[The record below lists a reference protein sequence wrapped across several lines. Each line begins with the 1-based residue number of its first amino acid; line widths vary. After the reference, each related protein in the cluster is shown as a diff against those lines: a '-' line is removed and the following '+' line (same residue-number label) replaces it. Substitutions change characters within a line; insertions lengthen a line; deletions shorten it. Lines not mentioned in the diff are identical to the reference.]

1 MVFSIIMLVCLI
13 VCVGIDYLS
22 LKRIERNGAL
32 LGVTLPQ
39 NAAELPEV
47 QDIVQRY
54 LRRLRT
60 ICLLCAAVSVGLF
73 FAPNS
78 LFYVTVWVYFFFGS
92 LALPYLPCLWG
103 EPRSAKTAGC
113 PRLACRARGRRM
125 EIRSALL

>member
-78 LFYVTVWVYFFFGS
+78 LFYVTVWLMAGRVY
-92 LALPYLPCLWG
+92 
-103 EPRSAKTAGC
+103 SAF
-113 PRLACRARGRRM
+113 
-125 EIRSALL
+125 SAAAAPQKLDTPGVSS

>member
-47 QDIVQRY
+47 C
-54 LRRLRT
+54 RT
-60 ICLLCAAVSVGLF
+60 SYSGICVGCAPSACSVPL
-73 FAPNS
+73 
-78 LFYVTVWVYFFFGS
+78 
-92 LALPYLPCLWG
+92 
-103 EPRSAKTAGC
+103 
-113 PRLACRARGRRM
+113 
-125 EIRSALL
+125 

>member
-47 QDIVQRY
+47 QDIVQR
-54 LRRLRT
+54 
-60 ICLLCAAVSVGLF
+60 
-73 FAPNS
+73 
-78 LFYVTVWVYFFFGS
+78 
-92 LALPYLPCLWG
+92 
-103 EPRSAKTAGC
+103 
-113 PRLACRARGRRM
+113 
-125 EIRSALL
+125 

>member
-47 QDIVQRY
+47 QDIVSG
-54 LRRLRT
+54 
-60 ICLLCAAVSVGLF
+60 ICADCAPSACSVPL
-73 FAPNS
+73 
-78 LFYVTVWVYFFFGS
+78 
-92 LALPYLPCLWG
+92 
-103 EPRSAKTAGC
+103 
-113 PRLACRARGRRM
+113 
-125 EIRSALL
+125 

>member
-47 QDIVQRY
+47 QASY
-54 LRRLRT
+54 SG
-60 ICLLCAAVSVGLF
+60 ICADCAPSACSVPL
-73 FAPNS
+73 
-78 LFYVTVWVYFFFGS
+78 
-92 LALPYLPCLWG
+92 
-103 EPRSAKTAGC
+103 
-113 PRLACRARGRRM
+113 
-125 EIRSALL
+125 